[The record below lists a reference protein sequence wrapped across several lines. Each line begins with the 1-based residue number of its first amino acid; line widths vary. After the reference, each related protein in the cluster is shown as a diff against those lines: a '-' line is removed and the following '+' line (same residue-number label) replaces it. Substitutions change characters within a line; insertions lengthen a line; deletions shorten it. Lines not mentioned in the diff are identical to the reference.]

1 MAKKK
6 KLEGLKFG
14 RLKVV
19 EEVIPKI
26 HNYVEYKCVCDCGKK
41 VIVKAGCLTGG
52 RATSCGCFQREN
64 ASKIHKKNYDVK
76 SKEYKTWCGIKR
88 RCTNKNEKSYLKY
101 GGRGISICDEW
112 INSFENFLK
121 DMGECPKNCDSID
134 RIDNSKGYFKENC
147 RWSNSIEQANNRST
161 NIFVTYN
168 GYTDTLANMCR
179 KYNKPYKLVWRRLKS
194 GLDIKNLI
202 ELPVQKSTRSLSLL
216 IKSDGTRINS
226 TL

>member
-41 VIVKAGCLTGG
+41 VIVKAGSLTGG
-52 RATSCGCFQREN
+52 RTTSCGCFQCEN

-134 RIDNSKGYFKENC
+134 RIDFSKGYCKDNC
-147 RWSNSIEQANNRST
+147 RWADKYTQANNTSR
-161 NIFVTYN
+161 NIHVKYKGKDYTIAELSRISGIPYDTVYSRITKYGWKVEN
-168 GYTDTLANMCR
+168 AISIPASKSNNKKGY
-179 KYNKPYKLVWRRLKS
+179 
-194 GLDIKNLI
+194 
-202 ELPVQKSTRSLSLL
+202 
-216 IKSDGTRINS
+216 
-226 TL
+226 